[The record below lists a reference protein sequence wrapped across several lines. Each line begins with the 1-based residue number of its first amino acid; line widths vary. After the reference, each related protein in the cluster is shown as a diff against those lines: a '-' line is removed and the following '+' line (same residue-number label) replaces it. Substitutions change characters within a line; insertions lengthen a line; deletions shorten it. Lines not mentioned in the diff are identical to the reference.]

1 MPDDK
6 KWSKRVRVEELS
18 ALPPGAVRSLLP
30 GWLGGYIEADSAL
43 VGAAV
48 AAAREALAGVDD
60 AAITQAMAAYAG
72 LGDGYTVHWAHPVA
86 RAVSRGFM
94 GQLLAGS
101 EVSGLD
107 HLQAIAGR
115 PQVWL
120 GNHLSY
126 VDTQV
131 TDALLAERGMGAT
144 ADALLTAAGPK
155 VYSDAFRRFAALGVN
170 TLKTPQSAAL
180 SAAAGLSPR
189 DVARIAVDCVRRAEA
204 WRTERGPVLIYP
216 EGTRSRSGHLGPF
229 LRGVA
234 RYTRSRG
241 EPLWI
246 VPLCVAGTER
256 LFPMSERLHPQP
268 VLLRV
273 GRPFEAS
280 AASGGKAA
288 VLEEARRR
296 LIALLPPAYR
306 PG

>member
-1 MPDDK
+1 M
-6 KWSKRVRVEELS
+6 RAEALS
-18 ALPPGAVRSLLP
+18 ALPPEAVRSLLP
-30 GWLGGYIEADSAL
+30 GWLGGYVEADPAQIE
-43 VGAAV
+43 GAV
-48 AAAREALAGVDD
+48 AAAREVLARVDD
-60 AAITQAMAAYAG
+60 AAITQAMAAYSS
-72 LGDGYTVHWAHPVA
+72 LGDGYTVHRAHPVA
-86 RAVSRGFM
+86 RAISRAFM

-107 HLQAIAGR
+107 HLRAIAGR

-131 TDALLAERGMGAT
+131 TDALLAERGLRDA
-144 ADALLTAAGPK
+144 ADALLTVAGPK

-180 SAAAGLSPR
+180 STAAGLSPR
-189 DVARIAVDCVRRAEA
+189 DVARIAVDCVRQAETWRA
-204 WRTERGPVLIYP
+204 ERGPVLIYP
-216 EGTRSRSGHLGPF
+216 EGTRSRSGRLGPF

-234 RYTRSRG
+234 RYARSRG

-273 GRPFEAS
+273 GRPFGADT
-280 AASGGKAA
+280 ASGGKSA
-288 VLEEARRR
+288 VLDEARHR
-296 LIALLPPAYR
+296 LIDLLPPAYR
-306 PG
+306 PA